1 MRLLSLFRRRE
12 RGQFLMIGAL
22 LLPVLLGMAGM
33 AVDVGKYADERR
45 NLQNAADA
53 IALAASQ
60 QMCTPNPN
68 DCSNTTAATTAANAI
83 ATKNGINTSDMTV
96 TYLGGNT
103 APKARVSITR
113 NHKFQFIR
121 ILGIN
126 NKNVSG
132 KAAAAK
138 VSFGGGSGV
147 VPWAVTQSTVDQAGV
162 GNLVTMK
169 YDATGANNGNFG
181 AIRIDGSGAATY
193 RSDVKYGANSFICA
207 VGTPNCST
215 GACPGTYPSGCAETA
230 PSCDGPECS
239 PETGNMVGP
248 TKDGVDFRMNNTS
261 TDCDTFAEAFTPVSA
276 AASFEFDGAPLLA
289 YGGSFGGRLFSP
301 ALKQPTDTPAPT
313 NTPVPPT
320 STPAPATPTST
331 PPSVTPTSTPSGSG
345 GSGMYRLN
353 PACNPWLEGNQCP
366 QTATPCSRRVI
377 IIPIIDQFGNGASD
391 PLTIQ
396 SFALMYLEGYDN
408 GKCQGN
414 SCEIKGEF
422 VKADINARALAG
434 TYDPEASITFTKLV
448 E

>member
-248 TKDGVDFRMNNTS
+248 TKDGVDFRMSNTS
-261 TDCDTFAEAFTPVSA
+261 TACDTFAEAFGTPDPGTGLYHL
-276 AASFEFDGAPLLA
+276 AS
-289 YGGSFGGRLFSP
+289 
-301 ALKQPTDTPAPT
+301 Q
-313 NTPVPPT
+313 
-320 STPAPATPTST
+320 
-331 PPSVTPTSTPSGSG
+331 
-345 GSGMYRLN
+345 
-353 PACNPWLEGNQCP
+353 CNPWLEGNQCP

>member
-147 VPWAVTQSTVDQAGV
+147 VPWAVTQATVDQAGV
-162 GNLVTMK
+162 GDLVTMK
-169 YDATGANNGNFG
+169 YDATGSNSGNFG

-230 PSCDGPECS
+230 PSCDGPECD

-248 TKDGVDFRMNNTS
+248 TRDGVDFRMSNTS
-261 TDCDTFAEAFTPVSA
+261 TACDTFAEAFGTPDPGTRLYHL
-276 AASFEFDGAPLLA
+276 AS
-289 YGGSFGGRLFSP
+289 
-301 ALKQPTDTPAPT
+301 Q
-313 NTPVPPT
+313 
-320 STPAPATPTST
+320 
-331 PPSVTPTSTPSGSG
+331 
-345 GSGMYRLN
+345 
-353 PACNPWLEGNQCP
+353 CNPWLEGNQCP

-377 IIPIIDQFGNGASD
+377 IIPVIDQFGNGASD

-396 SFALMYLEGYDN
+396 SFALMYLEGYDD

-434 TYDPEASITFTKLV
+434 TYDPDASITFTKLV